1 MTQTAKMSLT
11 AAAAALLAAGVTL
24 TTTAS
29 GWALPGFSK
38 APVAAANDGTTAGSA
53 APAVVALAAAATPA
67 PAVALPPA
75 QVPNYR
81 AIVQT
86 QGPAVVGITVA
97 GLHKV
102 SNTDGDDDTPS
113 AARGQGGN
121 DDGDPFFRFFRGVP
135 GLRLPQQMNPGAQPF
150 RGQGSG
156 FIISSDGLVL
166 TNAHVVRDAKQ
177 VTVKLSDRREF
188 SAQVLGSDPATDIA
202 VLKLDAKNLPT
213 VQLGDSKQVQVG
225 DYVLAIGAP
234 YGFEQ
239 SATQGIVSAKG
250 RSLPGE
256 SVVPFIQTDAAV
268 NPGNS
273 GGPLFD
279 ASGRVVGVNAQIYSQ
294 SGGFQ
299 GLAFSIPV
307 DVALKVKDQIVA
319 HGKVEH
325 ARLGVT
331 LQDLSAPLAASF
343 GLEAPDGALVS
354 SVQPGSAAAKAGLKA
369 GDVITAIDGEPV
381 RVAGDIS
388 SRVGLAR
395 PGDKLK
401 LELWRDKSR
410 TSETVALGH
419 ADKDAQEAAAAPQG
433 ASLGLALRPLQP
445 QELRG
450 SGLDHGLLI
459 ERVAGPS
466 QLAGVQPG
474 DVLLA
479 LNGKPVQ
486 DVEQVRAALKGSP
499 KQVALLV
506 ARDGQQIFVPVRL
519 G

>member
-1 MTQTAKMSLT
+1 MTRTAKTALT
-11 AAAAALLAAGVTL
+11 ATAAALLGAGVTL
-24 TTTAS
+24 STTAS
-29 GWALPGFSK
+29 GWGLPGWLQAKTPSTATATGD
-38 APVAAANDGTTAGSA
+38 APASPTPTAVAAAA
-53 APAVVALAAAATPA
+53 AVATA
-67 PAVALPPA
+67 PAVALAPA
-75 QVPNYR
+75 QLPNYR
-81 AIVQT
+81 GIVQT

-97 GLHKV
+97 GLHKA
-102 SNTDGDDDTPS
+102 SAEDDGD
-113 AARGQGGN
+113 ARGLDN
-121 DDGDPFFRFFRGVP
+121 DPFFRFFRGVP
-135 GLRLPQQMNPGAQPF
+135 GLRMQPPGAQPF

-188 SAQVLGSDPATDIA
+188 SAKVLGSDPATDIA
-202 VLKLDAKNLPT
+202 VLKLDATGLPT
-213 VQLGDSKQVQVG
+213 VQLGDPRQVQVG

-239 SATQGIVSAKG
+239 TATQGIVSAKG
-250 RSLPGE
+250 RSLPGDS

-299 GLAFSIPV
+299 GLAFAIPV

-343 GLEAPDGALVS
+343 GLNAPDGALVS
-354 SVQPGSAAAKAGLKA
+354 SVMPDSAAAKAGLKA
-369 GDVITAIDGEPV
+369 GDVITALDGEPV
-381 RVAGDIS
+381 RVAGDVS

-401 LELWRDKSR
+401 LEIWRDKSR
-410 TSETVALGH
+410 LSETVSLGR
-419 ADKDAQEAAAAPQG
+419 ADKDTQEASAAPERG
-433 ASLGLALRPLQP
+433 SLGLALRPLER

-459 ERVAGPS
+459 ERVTGPA

-479 LNGKPVQ
+479 LNGKPVK
-486 DVEQVRAALKGSP
+486 DIDQVRDAMKDKP

-506 ARDGQQIFVPVRL
+506 SRDGQQIFVPVRL

>member
-1 MTQTAKMSLT
+1 MTQTAKITLT

-29 GWALPGFSK
+29 GWTLPGLGK
-38 APVAAANDGTTAGSA
+38 AAGSEA
-53 APAVVALAAAATPA
+53 SPVALATAATPA
-67 PAVALPPA
+67 PVAALPPA
-75 QVPNYR
+75 QLPNYR

-102 SNTDGDDDTPS
+102 ANDEADDS
-113 AARGQGGN
+113 ASAQGN
-121 DDGDPFFRFFRGVP
+121 EDPFFRFFRGIP
-135 GLRLPQQMNPGAQPF
+135 GLRLPQQGAQPF

-156 FIISSDGLVL
+156 FIISSDGMVL

-188 SAQVLGSDPATDIA
+188 SAQVLGSDPVTDIA
-202 VLKLDAKNLPT
+202 VLKVDAKGLPT
-213 VQLGDSKQVQVG
+213 VQLGDPKQVQVG

-279 ASGRVVGVNAQIYSQ
+279 ATGRVVGVNAQIFSQ

-307 DVALKVKDQIVA
+307 DVALRVKDQIVA

-343 GLEAPDGALVS
+343 GLNAPDGALVS
-354 SVQPGSAAAKAGLKA
+354 SVLPDSAAAKAGLKA
-369 GDVITAIDGEPV
+369 GDVITGIDGEPV
-381 RVAGDIS
+381 RVAGDVS

-401 LELWRDKSR
+401 LELWRDKGR
-410 TSETVALGH
+410 HSETVSLGR
-419 ADKDAQEAAAAPQG
+419 ADRDAQQANAAPEHG
-433 ASLGLALRPLQP
+433 SLGLALRPLER

-459 ERVAGPS
+459 ERVTGPA

-486 DVEQVRAALKGSP
+486 SIEQVRAAMKDSP

>member
-1 MTQTAKMSLT
+1 MTRTAKTALTATAAALLGAGVTLSTTASGWGLPGWLQAKSPSTASTSGEAPAGMTAT
-11 AAAAALLAAGVTL
+11 AAAAAVT
-24 TTTAS
+24 
-29 GWALPGFSK
+29 
-38 APVAAANDGTTAGSA
+38 A
-53 APAVVALAAAATPA
+53 APAATNLPA
-67 PAVALPPA
+67 PAL
-75 QVPNYR
+75 PNYR
-81 AIVQT
+81 AIVQN

-97 GLHKV
+97 GLHKA
-102 SNTDGDDDTPS
+102 SADDDGDGDAS
-113 AARGQGGN
+113 AFN
-121 DDGDPFFRFFRGVP
+121 NDPFFRFFRGVP
-135 GLRLPQQMNPGAQPF
+135 GLRMQPPSAQPF

-188 SAQVLGSDPATDIA
+188 SAKVLGSDPATDIA
-202 VLKLDAKNLPT
+202 VLKLDATGLPT
-213 VQLGDSKQVQVG
+213 VQLGDPKQVQVG

-239 SATQGIVSAKG
+239 TATQGIVSAKG
-250 RSLPGE
+250 RSLPGDS
-256 SVVPFIQTDAAV
+256 SVVPFIQTDAAI

-279 ASGRVVGVNAQIYSQ
+279 AAGRVVGVTAPIYSQ
-294 SGGFQ
+294 RGAFQ
-299 GLAFSIPV
+299 GLAFAIPV

-343 GLEAPDGALVS
+343 GLNAPDGALVS
-354 SVQPGSAAAKAGLKA
+354 SVVPDSAAAKAGLKA
-369 GDVITAIDGEPV
+369 GDVITAMDGEPV
-381 RVAGDIS
+381 RVAGDVS

-401 LELWRDKSR
+401 LEIWRDKSR
-410 TSETVALGH
+410 LTETVSLGR
-419 ADKDAQEAAAAPQG
+419 AEKDTQEASAPAERG
-433 ASLGLALRPLQP
+433 SLGLALRPLER

-459 ERVAGPS
+459 ERVTGPA

-479 LNGKPVQ
+479 LNGKPVK
-486 DVEQVRAALKGSP
+486 DIEQVRDAMKDKP

-506 ARDGQQIFVPVRL
+506 SRDGQQIFVPVRL

>member
-1 MTQTAKMSLT
+1 MTQTAKLTLT
-11 AAAAALLAAGVTL
+11 ATAAALLAAGVTL

-29 GWALPGFSK
+29 GWTLPGLLK
-38 APVAAANDGTTAGSA
+38 AWEPAAAPATGDAAPGSA
-53 APAVVALAAAATPA
+53 APATPAAVALAAPSAATPA
-67 PAVALPPA
+67 PAVALPAA

-97 GLHKV
+97 GLHKAGGAADA
-102 SNTDGDDDTPS
+102 DGPGMQD
-113 AARGQGGN
+113 
-121 DDGDPFFRFFRGVP
+121 DPFFRFFRGVP
-135 GLRLPQQMNPGAQPF
+135 GMRMPQQGPQPF

-156 FIISSDGLVL
+156 FIISSDGIVL

-188 SAQVLGSDPATDIA
+188 AAQVLGSDPATDIA

-213 VQLGDSKQVQVG
+213 VQLGDARQVQVG

-239 SATQGIVSAKG
+239 TATQGIVSAKG

-299 GLAFSIPV
+299 GLAFSIPI
-307 DVALKVKDQIVA
+307 DVALKIKDQLVA

-369 GDVITAIDGEPV
+369 GDVITQVDGEKV
-381 RVAGDIS
+381 RVAGDVS

-401 LELWRDKSR
+401 LELWRDKTR
-410 TSETVALGH
+410 VSETVALGR
-419 ADKDAQEAAAAPQG
+419 ADKDVQEAAATPQG
-433 ASLGLALRPLQP
+433 GSRGLALRPLER

-459 ERVAGPS
+459 ERVTGPA
-466 QLAGVQPG
+466 QLAGVQAG

-486 DVEQVRAALKGSP
+486 DIEQVRDALKSSP

>member
-1 MTQTAKMSLT
+1 
-11 AAAAALLAAGVTL
+11 
-24 TTTAS
+24 
-29 GWALPGFSK
+29 
-38 APVAAANDGTTAGSA
+38 
-53 APAVVALAAAATPA
+53 
-67 PAVALPPA
+67 PPA

-97 GLHKV
+97 GLHKA
-102 SNTDGDDDTPS
+102 SGPDS
-113 AARGQGGN
+113 AAMPGLEN
-121 DDGDPFFRFFRGVP
+121 DPFLQFFRGVP
-135 GLRLPQQMNPGAQPF
+135 GLRMQPRGPQPF

-156 FIISSDGLVL
+156 FIISPDGLVL

-188 SAQVLGSDPATDIA
+188 QAQVLGSDPATDIA
-202 VLKLDAKNLPT
+202 VLKLADAKGLPT
-213 VQLGDSKQVQVG
+213 VQLGDARQVQVG

-239 SATQGIVSAKG
+239 TATQGIVSAKG
-250 RSLPGE
+250 RSLPGDT

-279 ASGRVVGVNAQIYSQ
+279 ASGRVVGVNAQIFSQ

-299 GLAFSIPV
+299 GLAFSIPI
-307 DVALKVKDQIVA
+307 DVALKIKDQIVA

-343 GLEAPDGALVS
+343 GLNAPDGALVA

-369 GDVITAIDGEPV
+369 GDVITSVDGEPV
-381 RVAGDIS
+381 RVAGDVS

-401 LELWRDKSR
+401 LEIWRDKTR
-410 TSETVALGH
+410 ISETVALGR
-419 ADKDAQEAAAAPQG
+419 ADKDVQEASTAPEGGQ
-433 ASLGLALRPLQP
+433 LGLALRPLER

-459 ERVAGPS
+459 ERVTGPA

-486 DVEQVRAALKGSP
+486 NIDEVRAAMKESP

-506 ARDGQQIFVPVRL
+506 SRGGQQIFVPVRL

>member
-1 MTQTAKMSLT
+1 MTQTAKITLT
-11 AAAAALLAAGVTL
+11 ATAAALLAAGVTL

-29 GWALPGFSK
+29 GWALPGWGK
-38 APVAAANDGTTAGSA
+38 DKPAASD
-53 APAVVALAAAATPA
+53 ATPA
-67 PAVALPPA
+67 ATAPLAVSAATAPAPVVAMPA
-75 QVPNYR
+75 AQLPNYR

-102 SNTDGDDDTPS
+102 
-113 AARGQGGN
+113 GN
-121 DDGDPFFRFFRGVP
+121 DDDDEGPVARGDDDPFFRFFRGIP
-135 GLRLPQQMNPGAQPF
+135 GLRMPPQGPQLF

-156 FIISSDGLVL
+156 FIISADGLIL
-166 TNAHVVRDAKQ
+166 TNAHVVREAKQ

-188 SAQVLGSDPATDIA
+188 AAKVLGSDPATDIA
-202 VLKLDAKNLPT
+202 VLKVDAKGLPT
-213 VQLGDSKQVQVG
+213 VQLGDPKQVQVG

-239 SATQGIVSAKG
+239 TATQGIVSAKG
-250 RSLPGE
+250 RSLPGDS

-307 DVALKVKDQIVA
+307 DVALRVKDQIVT

-331 LQDLSAPLAASF
+331 LQDLSAPLASSF
-343 GLEAPDGALVS
+343 GLGAPDGALVS
-354 SVQPGSAAAKAGLKA
+354 SVTPDSAAAKAGLKA
-369 GDVITAIDGEPV
+369 GDVITAVDGEPV
-381 RVAGDIS
+381 RVAGDVS

-401 LELWRDKSR
+401 LELWRDKAR
-410 TSETVALGH
+410 ISETVALGR
-419 ADKDAQEAAAAPQG
+419 ADKDPQEASAAPQG
-433 ASLGLALRPLQP
+433 GSLGLALRPLER

-459 ERVAGPS
+459 ERVTGPA

-486 DVEQVRAALKGSP
+486 SVEQVRDALKGKPAS
-499 KQVALLV
+499 VALLV

>member
-1 MTQTAKMSLT
+1 MTQTAKMTLT
-11 AAAAALLAAGVTL
+11 ATAAALLAAGVTL

-29 GWALPGFSK
+29 GWTLPALFKGKAPAASVSAPATSDD
-38 APVAAANDGTTAGSA
+38 APVAAAIAT
-53 APAVVALAAAATPA
+53 PVAVVT
-67 PAVALPPA
+67 LPPA
-75 QVPNYR
+75 QLPNYR

-102 SNTDGDDDTPS
+102 GNADADDDTPT
-113 AARGQGGN
+113 ARGQG
-121 DDGDPFFRFFRGVP
+121 DDSDPFFRFFRGIP
-135 GLRLPQQMNPGAQPF
+135 GLRMPQQMNPGAQPF

-177 VTVKLSDRREF
+177 VTVKLSDRREY
-188 SAQVLGSDPATDIA
+188 AAKVLGSDPATDIA
-202 VLKLDAKNLPT
+202 VLKLDATGLPT
-213 VQLGDSKQVQVG
+213 VQLGDAKQVQVG

-239 SATQGIVSAKG
+239 TATQGIVSAKG
-250 RSLPGE
+250 RSLPGD

-369 GDVITAIDGEPV
+369 GDVITGIDGEPV
-381 RVAGDIS
+381 RVAGDVS

-401 LELWRDKSR
+401 LALWRDKSR
-410 TSETVALGH
+410 VSETVALGR
-419 ADKDAQEAAAAPQG
+419 ADKDEQQASAAPEG
-433 ASLGLALRPLQP
+433 GSLGLALRPLER

-459 ERVAGPS
+459 ERVTGPA

-486 DVEQVRAALKGSP
+486 DIEQVRAALKSNP

-506 ARDGQQIFVPVRL
+506 ARDGQQIFVPVRI

>member
-1 MTQTAKMSLT
+1 
-11 AAAAALLAAGVTL
+11 
-24 TTTAS
+24 
-29 GWALPGFSK
+29 
-38 APVAAANDGTTAGSA
+38 
-53 APAVVALAAAATPA
+53 
-67 PAVALPPA
+67 
-75 QVPNYR
+75 
-81 AIVQT
+81 
-86 QGPAVVGITVA
+86 
-97 GLHKV
+97 
-102 SNTDGDDDTPS
+102 
-113 AARGQGGN
+113 
-121 DDGDPFFRFFRGVP
+121 
-135 GLRLPQQMNPGAQPF
+135 
-150 RGQGSG
+150 
-156 FIISSDGLVL
+156 
-166 TNAHVVRDAKQ
+166 VRDATQ

-188 SAQVLGSDPATDIA
+188 SAKVLGSDPATDIA
-202 VLKLDAKNLPT
+202 VLKLDAKGLPT
-213 VQLGDSKQVQVG
+213 VQLGDPKQVQVG

-239 SATQGIVSAKG
+239 TATQGIVSAKG
-250 RSLPGE
+250 RSLPGD
-256 SVVPFIQTDAAV
+256 SVVHFIQTDAAV

-279 ASGRVVGVNAQIYSQ
+279 AAGRVVGVNAQIFSQ

-331 LQDLSAPLAASF
+331 LQDLSAPLASSF
-343 GLEAPDGALVS
+343 GLGAPDGALVS
-354 SVQPGSAAAKAGLKA
+354 SVQPDSAAAKAGLKA

-381 RVAGDIS
+381 RVAGDVS

-410 TSETVALGH
+410 VSETVSLGR
-419 ADKDAQEAAAAPQG
+419 ADKDTQEASATPQG
-433 ASLGLALRPLQP
+433 GSLGLALRPLER

-459 ERVAGPS
+459 ERVTGPA

-486 DVEQVRAALKGSP
+486 NVEQVRDALKGKPAS
-499 KQVALLV
+499 VALLV

>member
-1 MTQTAKMSLT
+1 VIKMTRTAKTALT
-11 AAAAALLAAGVTL
+11 ATAAALLAAGVTI
-24 TTTAS
+24 TTGAS
-29 GWALPGFSK
+29 GWTAPGWLKDK
-38 APVAAANDGTTAGSA
+38 AASDAPASPAPTPVAAA
-53 APAVVALAAAATPA
+53 AAAVAAQPA
-67 PAVALPPA
+67 AALPPV
-75 QVPNYR
+75 QLPNYR

-97 GLHKV
+97 GLHKA
-102 SNTDGDDDTPS
+102 S
-113 AARGQGGN
+113 AEDSADVPGMEN
-121 DDGDPFFRFFRGVP
+121 DPFFRFFRGVP
-135 GLRLPQQMNPGAQPF
+135 GLRMQPRGAQPF

-188 SAQVLGSDPATDIA
+188 QAQVLGSDPATDIA
-202 VLKLDAKNLPT
+202 VLKLADAKGLPT
-213 VQLGDSKQVQVG
+213 VQLGDAKQVQVG

-239 SATQGIVSAKG
+239 TATQGIVSAKG
-250 RSLPGE
+250 RSLPGDS

-299 GLAFSIPV
+299 GLAFSIPI
-307 DVALKVKDQIVA
+307 DVALKIKDQLVA

-325 ARLGVT
+325 ARLGVS

-343 GLEAPDGALVS
+343 GLSAPDGALVS
-354 SVQPGSAAAKAGLKA
+354 SVMPGSAAAKAGLKA
-369 GDVITAIDGEPV
+369 GDVITAVDGEPV
-381 RVAGDIS
+381 RIAGDVS

-401 LELWRDKSR
+401 LDIWRDKAR
-410 TSETVALGH
+410 ISETVALGR
-419 ADKDAQEAAAAPQG
+419 ADADRQEASAAPEG
-433 ASLGLALRPLQP
+433 GSLGLALRPLER

-459 ERVAGPS
+459 ERVTGAA

-486 DVEQVRAALKGSP
+486 DIEQVRAAMADKP

-506 ARDGQQIFVPVRL
+506 SRGGQQIFVPVRV

>member
-1 MTQTAKMSLT
+1 MTQTAKLTLT
-11 AAAAALLAAGVTL
+11 AAAAALLTAGVTTASTAIGWTTPAWL
-24 TTTAS
+24 KDKAPAATEAGPAGSVAQTTAM
-29 GWALPGFSK
+29 P
-38 APVAAANDGTTAGSA
+38 AAAM
-53 APAVVALAAAATPA
+53 
-67 PAVALPPA
+67 PPA
-75 QVPNYR
+75 QLPNYR

-102 SNTDGDDDTPS
+102 GNADMDDDTAP
-113 AARGQGGN
+113 AARGPG
-121 DDGDPFFRFFRGVP
+121 DDSDPFFRFFRGIP
-135 GLRLPQQMNPGAQPF
+135 GARMPQQGPQPF

-156 FIISSDGLVL
+156 FIISPDGLVL
-166 TNAHVVRDAKQ
+166 TNAHVVREAKQ

-188 SAQVLGSDPATDIA
+188 AAQVLGSDPATDIA

-213 VQLGDSKQVQVG
+213 VQLGDAKQVQVG

-239 SATQGIVSAKG
+239 SATQGIVSAKS
-250 RSLPGE
+250 RSLPGD

-299 GLAFSIPV
+299 GLAFAIPV
-307 DVALKVKDQIVA
+307 DVALRVKDQIVA

-343 GLEAPDGALVS
+343 GLSAPDGALVS
-354 SVQPGSAAAKAGLKA
+354 SVMPGSAAAKAGLKP
-369 GDVITAIDGEPV
+369 GDVITGVDGEPV
-381 RVAGDIS
+381 RVAGDVS

-401 LELWRDKSR
+401 LELWRDKGR
-410 TSETVALGH
+410 TSETVALGR
-419 ADKDAQEAAAAPQG
+419 ADKDTQEASAAPQG
-433 ASLGLALRPLQP
+433 GSLGLALRPLER

-459 ERVAGPS
+459 ERVTGPA

-486 DVEQVRAALKGSP
+486 DVEQVRDVLKGSP

-506 ARDGQQIFVPVRL
+506 ARDGQQIFVPVRI

>member
-1 MTQTAKMSLT
+1 MTRTTKTALT
-11 AAAAALLAAGVTL
+11 ATAAALLAAGVTI
-24 TTTAS
+24 TTGAS
-29 GWALPGFSK
+29 GWTMPGWLKDK
-38 APVAAANDGTTAGSA
+38 APATAPGDA
-53 APAVVALAAAATPA
+53 APGGAPTAVALAAATAVAP

-75 QVPNYR
+75 QLPNYR

-102 SNTDGDDDTPS
+102 GNTDTDDGP
-113 AARGQGGN
+113 AARG
-121 DDGDPFFRFFRGVP
+121 DEDPFFRFFRGIP
-135 GLRLPQQMNPGAQPF
+135 GLRLPQQMNPGAQLF

-156 FIISSDGLVL
+156 FIISPDGLVL

-188 SAQVLGSDPATDIA
+188 AAQVLGSDPATDIA
-202 VLKLDAKNLPT
+202 VLRVDAKGLPT
-213 VQLGDSKQVQVG
+213 VQLGDPKQVQVG

-239 SATQGIVSAKG
+239 TATQGIVSAKG

-256 SVVPFIQTDAAV
+256 SGVPFIQTDAAV

-279 ASGRVVGVNAQIYSQ
+279 AAGRVVGVNAQIYSQ

-307 DVALKVKDQIVA
+307 DVALRVKDQIVA

-343 GLEAPDGALVS
+343 GLNAPDGALVS
-354 SVQPGSAAAKAGLKA
+354 SIQPGSAAAKAGLKA

-381 RVAGDIS
+381 RVAGDVS
-388 SRVGLAR
+388 SRVSLAR
-395 PGDKLK
+395 PGDKIK
-401 LELWRDKSR
+401 LALWRDKG
-410 TSETVALGH
+410 TVTETVSLGR
-419 ADKDAQEAAAAPQG
+419 ADRDTQEASAPPEG
-433 ASLGLALRPLQP
+433 GSLGLALRPLER

-459 ERVAGPS
+459 ERVSGPA

-486 DVEQVRAALKGSP
+486 DIEQVRAAMKGSP

-506 ARDGQQIFVPVRL
+506 ARDGQQIFLPVRL

>member
-1 MTQTAKMSLT
+1 MTRTAKTALT
-11 AAAAALLAAGVTL
+11 ATAAALLAAGVTI
-24 TTTAS
+24 TTGAS
-29 GWALPGFSK
+29 GWTLPAWLQNK
-38 APVAAANDGTTAGSA
+38 APSDAAAPSPTPVAVAAASVA
-53 APAVVALAAAATPA
+53 AA

-75 QVPNYR
+75 LVPNYR
-81 AIVQT
+81 AIVQS

-97 GLHKV
+97 GLHK
-102 SNTDGDDDTPS
+102 TGADE
-113 AARGQGGN
+113 AADMPGLEN
-121 DDGDPFFRFFRGVP
+121 DPFFRFFRGVP
-135 GLRLPQQMNPGAQPF
+135 GLRMQPRGAQPF

-188 SAQVLGSDPATDIA
+188 PAQVLGSDPTTDIA
-202 VLKLDAKNLPT
+202 VLKLDAKGLPA
-213 VQLGDSKQVQVG
+213 VQLGDPKQVQVG
-225 DYVLAIGAP
+225 DYVLAIGSP
-234 YGFEQ
+234 FGFEQ
-239 SATQGIVSAKG
+239 TATQGIVSAKG
-250 RSLPGE
+250 RSLPGDS

-299 GLAFSIPV
+299 GLAFAIPI
-307 DVALKVKDQIVA
+307 DVALKIKDQLVA

-331 LQDLSAPLAASF
+331 LQDLSAPLASSF
-343 GLEAPDGALVS
+343 GLNAPDGALVA
-354 SVQPGSAAAKAGLKA
+354 SVQPGSAAAKAGLKP
-369 GDVITAIDGEPV
+369 GDVITGVDGEPV
-381 RVAGDIS
+381 RVAGDVS

-401 LELWRDKSR
+401 LELWRDKGR
-410 TSETVALGH
+410 LSETVTLGR
-419 ADKDAQEAAAAPQG
+419 ADADRQEASAAPEG
-433 ASLGLALRPLQP
+433 GSLGLALRPLQP

-450 SGLDHGLLI
+450 SGLEHGLLI
-459 ERVAGPS
+459 ERVTGPA

-479 LNGKPVQ
+479 LNGKPVKE
-486 DVEQVRAALKGSP
+486 VEQVRDAIKDKPRS
-499 KQVALLV
+499 VALLV

>member
-1 MTQTAKMSLT
+1 MTQTTKMTLT
-11 AAAAALLAAGVTL
+11 ATAAALLAAGVTL

-29 GWALPGFSK
+29 GWTLPALFKDK
-38 APVAAANDGTTAGSA
+38 APASAAASATTPATDDA
-53 APAVVALAAAATPA
+53 APAAVALAATATPA
-67 PAVALPPA
+67 PAIALPPA

-97 GLHKV
+97 GLHK
-102 SNTDGDDDTPS
+102 
-113 AARGQGGN
+113 AGN
-121 DDGDPFFRFFRGVP
+121 DEDATATMPGLESDPFFRFFRGVP
-135 GLRLPQQMNPGAQPF
+135 GMRMPQQGAQPF

-188 SAQVLGSDPATDIA
+188 AAKVLGSDPATDIA

-213 VQLGDSKQVQVG
+213 VQLGNAKQVQVG

-239 SATQGIVSAKG
+239 TATQGIVSAKG
-250 RSLPGE
+250 RSLPGD

-279 ASGRVVGVNAQIYSQ
+279 AAGRVVGVNAQIYSQ

-299 GLAFSIPV
+299 GLAFSIPI
-307 DVALKVKDQIVA
+307 DVALKIKDQLVA

-381 RVAGDIS
+381 RIAGDVS

-401 LELWRDKSR
+401 LDLWRDKTR
-410 TSETVALGH
+410 VSETVALGR
-419 ADKDAQEAAAAPQG
+419 ADKDAQEAAATPQG
-433 ASLGLALRPLQP
+433 GSLGLALRPLQP

-450 SGLDHGLLI
+450 SGLEGGLLI
-459 ERVAGPS
+459 ERVTGPA

-486 DVEQVRAALKGSP
+486 DVEQVRAALKNSP

-506 ARDGQQIFVPVRL
+506 SRDGQQIFVPVRL